1 MKNMKPIK
9 ISFLFNQLTT
19 PTLCTGGEI
28 RGFTIASFFKKNKN
42 FKVEIITS
50 EASSKLFPKFKK
62 KIIGHQKIE
71 KYLNRQTLFSSFV
84 LFIERT
90 IISLF
95 KLSFLKTDIIYC
107 TGDFFCD
114 IIPTFFTKIIYPKT
128 KAIVC
133 IHHIN
138 QNPFKRK
145 TNSFISGIISYLV
158 QQLSFFLIKQKFDLI
173 FVVNHQVKQYLLQ
186 KKITQPIIVVGNGL
200 DIKTIKGQIE
210 NLNDIQPSN
219 HISYFG
225 RLSVTK
231 GVYDLP
237 IILAKV
243 LKKYPNTQLDVVGA
257 SIPQIKN
264 SLIEKFNQQNCQD
277 HFHIHD
283 FIKDKKDIFKI
294 LLQSKVI
301 IFPSYEEG
309 WGISLFESIMT
320 KRPVVTYNLP
330 IFDEIFEGNLI
341 TAPLGDTKTFA
352 QKTIKLIDNY
362 QLSSTKNYI
371 KNCYKIAQKYSWEK
385 VFLTEKKYLVKLINQ

>member
-1 MKNMKPIK
+1 MKPIK
-9 ISFLFNQLTT
+9 ISFLFNQLTNSV
-19 PTLCTGGEI
+19 LCTGGEI
-28 RGFTIASFFKKNKN
+28 RGFTIASFFKKNKK
-42 FKVEIITS
+42 FKVEIITP
-50 EASSKLFPKFKK
+50 EIGSKSFPKFKK
-62 KIIGHQKIE
+62 RIIGHQKIE
-71 KYLNRQTLFSSFV
+71 KYLNQQTLFSSFI

-95 KLSFLKTDIIYC
+95 NLSFFKADIIYA

-114 IIPTFFTKIIYPKT
+114 IIPAFFAKIIYPKT
-128 KAIVC
+128 KTVVC

-145 TNSFISGIISYLV
+145 TNSFLSGIISYLI

-186 KKITQPIIVVGNGL
+186 KNITQPIIVVGNGL
-200 DIKTIKGQIE
+200 DIKTIKKQID
-210 NLNDIQPSN
+210 NLHDIKPSN

-237 IILAKV
+237 IILSKI
-243 LKKYPNTQLDVVGA
+243 LKKHSDIQLDIIGA
-257 SIPQIKN
+257 SIPKIKDT
-264 SLIEKFNQQNCQD
+264 LIEKFNQQNCQN

-283 FIKDKKDIFKI
+283 FVVDKNDIFKI

-341 TAPLGDTKTFA
+341 SAPLGDTKIFV
-352 QKTIKLIDNY
+352 QKTIELIDNY
-362 QLSSTKNYI
+362 QSTSTQNYI
-371 KNCYKIAQKYSWEK
+371 KNCYQIAQKYSWEN
-385 VFLTEKKYLVKLINQ
+385 VFLTEKKYLIKLINQ

>member
-1 MKNMKPIK
+1 MKPIK
-9 ISFLFNQLTT
+9 ITFLFNQLTT

-28 RGFTIASFFKKNKN
+28 RGFTIASFFKKSKK
-42 FKVEIITS
+42 FKVEIVIS
-50 EASSKLFPKFKK
+50 ENGSKLFPKFKK

-71 KYLNRQTLFSSFV
+71 NKINHQTLFSSFV

-95 KLSFLKTDIIYC
+95 KLSLFKTDIIYS
-107 TGDFFCD
+107 TGDFFCN
-114 IIPTFFTKIIYPKT
+114 IIPAFFAKIIYPKT

-145 TNSFISGIISYLV
+145 NNSFLSGTVSYLV

-186 KKITQPIIVVGNGL
+186 KKINQPIIVVGNGL
-200 DIKTIKGQIE
+200 DIKTIKQQIE
-210 NLNDIQPSN
+210 SLNKIKPSN

-237 IILAKV
+237 IILSEII
-243 LKKYPNTQLDVVGA
+243 KKYPNTQLDIIGA
-257 SIPQIKN
+257 SIPSIKN
-264 SLIEKFNQQNCQD
+264 SLIDKFNQLGCQN
-277 HFHIHD
+277 HYHIHD
-283 FIKDKKDIFKI
+283 FIEDKKNVFKI

-301 IFPSYEEG
+301 VFPSYEEG

-320 KRPVVTYNLP
+320 KRPVITYDLP
-330 IFDEIFEGNLI
+330 IFKEIFEDKLI
-341 TAPLGDTKTFA
+341 TAPIGKPKKFA
-352 QKTIKLIDNY
+352 QKTIKLF
-362 QLSSTKNYI
+362 KNYPSPLV
-371 KNCYKIAQKYSWEK
+371 KKYVDSCYQIAQKYSWEN
-385 VFLTEKKYLVKLINQ
+385 VFLTEKKYLLKLTKQ